1 MESWRGMEKKFT
13 SGDTPLSDL
22 LDLARKGELQL
33 PDFQRGWVWDD
44 NHITSLLA
52 SVSLSYPIGA
62 VMTLETGNPDVRF
75 KPRTLEGVPD
85 GAPVDPK
92 YLLLDGQQRTTSLY
106 LSLRSGQA
114 VPTRDSRK
122 NPMQRRYY
130 ADIAACID
138 PQADREDAIFSV
150 PADGIVKAFGGDVSL
165 DVSTRENEL
174 TARQAGV
181 FPLDIVL
188 DSDATMDWQLAYLA
202 IGDMAKQRERW
213 KAFNEALIKPFT
225 GYQVP
230 TIQLLKETPK
240 EAVCQV
246 FEKVNTGGVE
256 LTVFELL
263 TATYAA
269 ESFRLRDDWKARSEL
284 FSTHRLL
291 SDFHATDFLQAITLL
306 STRARRE
313 LHLKA
318 NPEDDRAPAV
328 SAKRREMLRLPLEE
342 FVRWA
347 DPVTKAMPSVVR
359 FLHGEHIFM
368 ARDLP
373 YSTHLVPLA
382 AIMAA
387 LGDEAES
394 HGAATKLRQWFWCGV
409 FGELYGGSTETR
421 FANDL
426 QDVVAWITG
435 ASSEEP
441 RTVRD
446 SQFQAE
452 RLLTLRT
459 RNSAAYKGM
468 YALQMKRGG
477 RDFRTGLTVD
487 VHAYLDDA
495 IDVHHIFPQK
505 WCSTNDIPDGIAN
518 SIVNKTAIDAKT
530 NRRIGGNAPSKYL
543 ATIESAEKMTAGDLD
558 AIITS
563 HDIDPL
569 SLRRD
574 DFAGFFNARYERLL
588 LQIEE
593 ATGKPVNRSADSAS
607 PYADDQE
614 KPAAVAQRV
623 ADLIAAGE
631 SKVVEFKSTGRK
643 NLRTGDKDPVIE
655 HNVVKSLAGF
665 MNSHG
670 GTLLVGVSD
679 DGSIVGIEEDF
690 PFLRKHSSD
699 GWELWL
705 TDLLSTALG
714 KAAAADVVVTLAG
727 INGRT
732 VARVDVGPA
741 PRPIFATM
749 SGKNGE
755 KRQAFLVRIN
765 NSTQELSGQ
774 DAHDY
779 QRSRWPV

>member
-1 MESWRGMEKKFT
+1 MEKKFT

-22 LDLARKGELQL
+22 LDLAGSGDLQL
-33 PDFQRGWVWDD
+33 PDFQRSWVWDD

-75 KPRTLEGVPD
+75 KPRTLEGVSA
-85 GAPVDPK
+85 GAHEEPK
-92 YLLLDGQQRTTSLY
+92 YLLLDGQQRATSLF
-106 LSLRSGQA
+106 LALRSGKPVA
-114 VPTRDSRK
+114 TRDARK
-122 NPMQRRYY
+122 NPMKRRYFV
-130 ADIAACID
+130 DIAASID
-138 PQADREDAIFSV
+138 HDGDREEAIVSV
-150 PADGIVKAFGGDVSL
+150 PADGLVKTFRGDVIL
-165 DVSTRENEL
+165 DVSTRVAQL
-174 TARQAGV
+174 TGGRAGM

-188 DSDATMDWQLAYLA
+188 DSDETMNWQIEYLAAGETKGQLAT
-202 IGDMAKQRERW
+202 W
-213 KAFNEALIKPFT
+213 KAFNDAVIKPFT

-246 FEKVNTGGVE
+246 FEKVNTGGVG
-256 LTVFELL
+256 LTVFELV

-269 ESFRLRDDWKARSEL
+269 EGFNLREDWDERRKTLAVHKVLDE
-284 FSTHRLL
+284 F
-291 SDFHATDFLQAITLL
+291 DATSFLQAITLL
-306 STRARRE
+306 ATRAKRAA
-313 LHLKA
+313 HLQA
-318 NPEDDRAPAV
+318 RSDDERAPAV
-328 SAKRREMLRLPLEE
+328 SAKRRDMLRLPLDEYQE
-342 FVRWA
+342 WA
-347 DPVTKAMPSVVR
+347 DPTKKAMASVVR
-359 FLHGEHIFM
+359 FLHGEHIYA

-373 YSTHLVPLA
+373 YTTQLVPLA
-382 AIMAA
+382 AIMTA
-387 LGDEAES
+387 LGGQAES
-394 HGAATKLRQWFWCGV
+394 HGVATKLRQWFWSGV
-409 FGELYGGSTETR
+409 FGELYGGATETR

-426 QDVVAWITG
+426 QDLTAWITG
-435 ASSEEP
+435 DTPEEEP

-477 RDFRTGLTVD
+477 RDFRTGLTID

-505 WCSTNDIPDGIAN
+505 WCSEHNIPEGIAN

-530 NRRIGGNAPSKYL
+530 NRRIGGNAPTSYL
-543 ATIESAEKMTAGDLD
+543 ATIESVEKTTAQDVDQILS
-558 AIITS
+558 S

-574 DFAGFFNARYERLL
+574 DFPAFFNARYERLL
-588 LQIEE
+588 RQIEE

-607 PYADDQE
+607 PYAPVDTD
-614 KPAAVAQRV
+614 PGAAARRITDV
-623 ADLIAAGE
+623 IHAGE

-643 NLRTGDKDPVIE
+643 NLRTGEKDPAME
-655 HNVVKSLAGF
+655 YNVVKSLAGY

-670 GTLLVGVSD
+670 GTLVVGVAD
-679 DGSIVGIEEDF
+679 DGRIVGIEEDY
-690 PFLRKHSSD
+690 PLLGKKDAD

-705 TDLLSTALG
+705 TDLLSSALG
-714 KAAAADVVVTLAG
+714 KAAAADVLVSIARVEE
-727 INGRT
+727 RT
-732 VARVDVGPA
+732 VARIDVGPA
-741 PRPIFATM
+741 ARPVFTNTT
-749 SGKNGE
+749 SKTGE
-755 KRQAFLVRIN
+755 KRQSFLVRIN